1 MSKASS
7 LSAPPSGAAIIDHTQ
22 QAFKLALS
30 MVLFYLLALWTN
42 WDEPQYGGLAIV
54 VVSLSTT
61 GATLEKGI
69 MRILGTTIGV
79 AVGLL
84 ILGLFNHDRW
94 AVVLVFMCYI
104 TFIGYLMQASRYS
117 YAWYAAAFIP
127 LVVWGDNYPQFES
140 AFYFGTFRYLET
152 TAGVLIYTMVDLVFW
167 PRSAG
172 DQLCRDGRELW
183 NGIGRLFENDRR
195 QLTDTAIAEE
205 GATLRA
211 EVARSLAQTES
222 TLQQAYLDTAEVR
235 HRKHEWE
242 LWRVKLLVLA
252 DTLEQWSVDLQ
263 DCSGL
268 DFDRLTPQLET
279 DCDRLGVRLAR
290 CAALW
295 EEIHAD
301 GANTSDAD
309 DSLLNEKLVLEL
321 DHSAIAELPPDD
333 CAALTRFL
341 DRLEKLDRV
350 SGEVLQTERALA
362 GLATE
367 RDLRESSAEQDR
379 IHTST
384 WDSARFLR
392 ALYPPVAF
400 LAAFL
405 IWVFINPPTG
415 VKVPMMTGVIALAIL
430 RTPMNPVGVLAAMLL
445 SALFVV
451 APVYWLVM
459 PALETGF
466 GLLALVFAYSF
477 VFGYLGG
484 RSPVLKAGPMIMF
497 VNAIGISNQ
506 QTYSFQGIVDGALL
520 ILLAGAIVTS
530 VYFLFKAIRL
540 N

>member
-1 MSKASS
+1 M
-7 LSAPPSGAAIIDHTQ
+7 
-22 QAFKLALS
+22 
-30 MVLFYLLALWTN
+30 
-42 WDEPQYGGLAIV
+42 
-54 VVSLSTT
+54 
-61 GATLEKGI
+61 
-69 MRILGTTIGV
+69 
-79 AVGLL
+79 
-84 ILGLFNHDRW
+84 
-94 AVVLVFMCYI
+94 
-104 TFIGYLMQASRYS
+104 
-117 YAWYAAAFIP
+117 
-127 LVVWGDNYPQFES
+127 
-140 AFYFGTFRYLET
+140 
-152 TAGVLIYTMVDLVFW
+152 
-167 PRSAG
+167 
-172 DQLCRDGRELW
+172 
-183 NGIGRLFENDRR
+183 
-195 QLTDTAIAEE
+195 
-205 GATLRA
+205 
-211 EVARSLAQTES
+211 EV
-222 TLQQAYLDTAEVR
+222 
-235 HRKHEWE
+235 
-242 LWRVKLLVLA
+242 
-252 DTLEQWSVDLQ
+252 
-263 DCSGL
+263 CSGL
-268 DFDRLTPQLET
+268 DFDRLTPQLKT
-279 DCDRLGVRLAR
+279 GFDLLGVRLAR

-295 EEIHAD
+295 EEIHVD
-301 GANTSDAD
+301 GTDTSDGE
-309 DSLLNEKLVLEL
+309 DSPLNEKLILEL
-321 DHSAIAELPPDD
+321 DHSAIAELPPNDR
-333 CAALTRFL
+333 AALTRFL

-362 GLATE
+362 GFEPE
-367 RDLRESSAEQDR
+367 RDLQDSSVEQDR

-466 GLLALVFAYSF
+466 GLLSLVFAYSF

>member
-7 LSAPPSGAAIIDHTQ
+7 LSAPPSGAVIIDHTQ

-183 NGIGRLFENDRR
+183 DGIGRLFENDRR

-222 TLQQAYLDTAEVR
+222 TPAT
-235 HRKHEWE
+235 
-242 LWRVKLLVLA
+242 
-252 DTLEQWSVDLQ
+252 
-263 DCSGL
+263 G
-268 DFDRLTPQLET
+268 
-279 DCDRLGVRLAR
+279 
-290 CAALW
+290 
-295 EEIHAD
+295 
-301 GANTSDAD
+301 
-309 DSLLNEKLVLEL
+309 
-321 DHSAIAELPPDD
+321 
-333 CAALTRFL
+333 
-341 DRLEKLDRV
+341 V
-350 SGEVLQTERALA
+350 SGYCRGKTSQTRVGTLA
-362 GLATE
+362 
-367 RDLRESSAEQDR
+367 S
-379 IHTST
+379 
-384 WDSARFLR
+384 
-392 ALYPPVAF
+392 
-400 LAAFL
+400 
-405 IWVFINPPTG
+405 
-415 VKVPMMTGVIALAIL
+415 
-430 RTPMNPVGVLAAMLL
+430 
-445 SALFVV
+445 
-451 APVYWLVM
+451 
-459 PALETGF
+459 
-466 GLLALVFAYSF
+466 
-477 VFGYLGG
+477 
-484 RSPVLKAGPMIMF
+484 
-497 VNAIGISNQ
+497 
-506 QTYSFQGIVDGALL
+506 
-520 ILLAGAIVTS
+520 
-530 VYFLFKAIRL
+530 
-540 N
+540 